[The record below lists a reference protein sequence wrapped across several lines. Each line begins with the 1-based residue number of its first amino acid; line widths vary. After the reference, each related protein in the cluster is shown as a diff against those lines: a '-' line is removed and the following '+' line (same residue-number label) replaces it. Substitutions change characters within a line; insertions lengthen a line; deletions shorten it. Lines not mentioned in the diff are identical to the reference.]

1 MSNEKRKRGRPRKAP
16 PRVRRLAHSVP
27 EYCAARN
34 ISRATAFREM
44 AAGKLKYI
52 QTGGPG
58 SPRQIPTSEYVRL
71 GLVQSIDEV

>member
-1 MSNEKRKRGRPRKAP
+1 MFNKKRKRGRPRKSP
-16 PRVRRLAHSVP
+16 PQVRRLTHSVA

-44 AAGKLKYI
+44 AAGKLKFV

-58 SPRQIPTSEYVRL
+58 SPRQIPTGEYVRL
-71 GLVQSIDEV
+71 GLVKSTNEV